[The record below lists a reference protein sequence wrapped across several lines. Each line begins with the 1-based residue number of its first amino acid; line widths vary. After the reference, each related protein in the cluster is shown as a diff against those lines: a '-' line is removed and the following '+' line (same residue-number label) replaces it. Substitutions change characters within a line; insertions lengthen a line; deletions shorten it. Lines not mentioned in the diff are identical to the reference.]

1 MKENRNKDLGSF
13 LTGLSVKFADAG
25 DQENSLLLGQAA
37 QNYIG
42 SASEFLGEARN
53 SLSKILSTRKIK
65 LTEMEIN
72 ELREAIQSIDIAF
85 KRANGLTDL

>member
-1 MKENRNKDLGSF
+1 MKTKTNKELVAF
-13 LTGLSVKFADAG
+13 INNLSVKFFNAG

-53 SLSKILSTRKIK
+53 SLSKILSTRNNMF
-65 LTEMEIN
+65 TETEIN
-72 ELREAIQSIDIAF
+72 DLRGAIQSIDIAF